1 MAFIGLT
8 SARELQRRGFQVSVY
23 AKALPPDTTSNKLWG
38 GFTPNSTLVDR
49 RSPQWDEQFRWA
61 VEIAYR
67 EHQLL
72 VGRGYGVQWID
83 GYSQTDSPDD
93 GVGPGRE
100 GGRERDTEDPLMPR
114 SFALGRV
121 LLGPGEHPFSTR
133 YARRAPI
140 LQFDPDIYLEA
151 LMRDVLAF
159 GGSIITRGF
168 DFTARLHVSARAPDR
183 ELHRPWRE
191 ATLPG

>member
-1 MAFIGLT
+1 MGTAHLAVNLALAHTERRAAVIGCGIIGLT

-72 VGRGYGVQWID
+72 VGRGYGVRWID

-133 YARRAPI
+133 YARRAPM
-140 LQFDPDIYLEA
+140 LQFNPRHLP
-151 LMRDVLAF
+151 R
-159 GGSIITRGF
+159 GSHERRPRLRRKHHHPRF
-168 DFTARLHVSARAPDR
+168 RFTA
-183 ELHRPWRE
+183 
-191 ATLPG
+191 